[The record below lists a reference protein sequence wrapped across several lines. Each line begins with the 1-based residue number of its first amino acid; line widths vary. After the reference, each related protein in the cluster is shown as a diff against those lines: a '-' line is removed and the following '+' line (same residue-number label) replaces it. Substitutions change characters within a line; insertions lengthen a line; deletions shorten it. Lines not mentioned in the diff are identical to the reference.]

1 MPRRCPCW
9 PQQEPFVAA
18 EVNVLR
24 IAKTLS
30 ELLSACIWSEDLWD
44 ALQASCG
51 SLPRHRVAYVL
62 STFVYS
68 GERVSFTLL
77 WLVSHRF
84 HKAQWLLRQGVC
96 PNMDCYRGTAF
107 KGWQG
112 GSAHPGRPP
121 AWGRIAHAPLQT
133 CRPDLVG
140 QFKTAALFLGYGAY
154 PTDLRAWW
162 APARRQWHQWHARM
176 SRRQWVA
183 CALCTIPE
191 LVDELDT
198 LQ

>member
-9 PQQEPFVAA
+9 PQQEPFDAA

-24 IAKTLS
+24 IAKTLAG
-30 ELLSACIWSEDLWD
+30 LLSACIWSEDVWE
-44 ALQASCG
+44 ALHTSCET
-51 SLPRHRVAYVL
+51 LPRHRVAYVL
-62 STFVYS
+62 STFVYADD
-68 GERVSFTLL
+68 RVSFTLL

-84 HKAQWLLRQGVC
+84 YEAQWLLQQGVC

-107 KGWQG
+107 KGWQR

-121 AWGRIAHAPLQT
+121 AWGRITHAPLQT

-140 QFKTAALFLGYGAY
+140 QLKTAALFLGYGAY
-154 PTDLRAWW
+154 PTHPRASF

-183 CALCTIPE
+183 CALRTIPE
-191 LVDELDT
+191 RNDEF
-198 LQ
+198 